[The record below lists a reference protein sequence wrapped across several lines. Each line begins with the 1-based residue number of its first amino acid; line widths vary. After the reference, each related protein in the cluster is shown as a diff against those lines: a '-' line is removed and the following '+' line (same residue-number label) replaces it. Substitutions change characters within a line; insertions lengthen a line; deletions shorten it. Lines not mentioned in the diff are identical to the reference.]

1 MGPGRAA
8 CRRRRAGPADRRRK
22 DAVISHVTTHV
33 LDTGTGRP
41 AVGVAVTLLDAG
53 GSEVATGVTD
63 ADGRVRVLGPI
74 ALVPGTYRLRFAT
87 GAYYAERRQVTFFPE
102 VEVAFFLDEGHAHV
116 PLLLSPFAH
125 STYRGS

>member
-1 MGPGRAA
+1 M
-8 CRRRRAGPADRRRK
+8 
-22 DAVISHVTTHV
+22 

-63 ADGRVRVLGPI
+63 ADGRVHDLGPI

-87 GAYYAERRQVTFFPE
+87 GAYYSERRQVTFFPE
-102 VEVAFFLDEGHAHV
+102 VEVAFSLDEGHAHV